1 MPDDTFAAKRMH
13 AERLIAQGGGMTLDE
28 AREFVHRWQEMSRGP
43 ERAVRRVLGVLFVA
57 FAYVAGAMTGLLVGQ
72 LVALEMVK

>member
-1 MPDDTFAAKRMH
+1 VPDDTFAAKRLH

-28 AREFVHRWQEMSRGP
+28 ARDFLGRVFEMHRSP
-43 ERAVRRVLGVLFVA
+43 LRRVRHALLVGFIA